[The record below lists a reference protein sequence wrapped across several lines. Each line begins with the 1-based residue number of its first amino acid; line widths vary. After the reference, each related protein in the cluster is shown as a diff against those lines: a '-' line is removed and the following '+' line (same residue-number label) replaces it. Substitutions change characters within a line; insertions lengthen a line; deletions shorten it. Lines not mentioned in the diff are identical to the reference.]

1 MSSLPDAPFQ
11 LPSGLP
17 EEWAS
22 WVQALVARLDQLIA
36 ENCALKEQVLQQ
48 AETIQ
53 ELRDEI
59 AVLKGQKGRPVM
71 KSSRMDKATGPDK
84 DDPRAAKG
92 RGKRPNSGQP
102 AKTAHLTIHEAR
114 TMAVVDVP
122 DGSRFLGH
130 RAFTVQDLRIGPHN
144 TRFLLERWATPDGQV
159 LTAACP
165 AELSGLHFGPGLR
178 AFILYQHHHCH
189 VTQPKLHEQLLE
201 WGLDLSVGQ
210 IDALLAFGQDAFAAE
225 KASLLR
231 TGLAVSSVITV
242 DDSGARHQGKNGY
255 VTVVSSPSFAW
266 FGSAGNKSRI
276 GFLTH
281 LHDGNPSYEINALA
295 LAHLH
300 KQGLKAA
307 VTACLQTTPFAGD
320 NWSAYL
326 DWLDIRDERHRRI
339 ATEAGLLGGLVSKGL
354 HPMLA
359 IVSDGAGQ
367 FDILE
372 HGLCWVHTERLVHKL
387 IPAHDAQRREQE
399 RVRSEIWDCYAELK
413 AYRAAPESE
422 KAAALGARFDTLFG
436 QRTGWATLDRLL
448 RRILQRKDD
457 LLRVL
462 VRPDIPLH
470 TNASETDIRDYVKV
484 RKISGGTRSDL
495 GRQCRDTFASLKKT
509 CRKLGVSFWAYLT
522 DRITSAG
529 QVPPLADLMR
539 QRAALSSATT
549 F

>member
-1 MSSLPDAPFQ
+1 MFSSPPSSPCELPSSLLEEGAP
-11 LPSGLP
+11 
-17 EEWAS
+17 
-22 WVQALVARLDQLIA
+22 WVRSLVTRLDHLAA
-36 ENCALKEQVLQQ
+36 ENTELKEQVLQQ
-48 AETIQ
+48 AETIR

-71 KSSRMDKATGPDK
+71 KPSRMDTGTDK
-84 DDPRAAKG
+84 DGQPGGKG
-92 RGKRPNSGQP
+92 RGKRHNVDQP
-102 AKTAHLTIHEAR
+102 AKAARLDIHEER
-114 TMAVVDVP
+114 TMAVIDVP

-130 RAFTVQDLRIGPHN
+130 RTFTVQDLRIGAHN
-144 TRFLLERWATPDGQV
+144 TRFLLERWATPDGRV

-165 AELSGLHFGPGLR
+165 AELCGLHFGPSLR

-189 VTQPKLHEQLLE
+189 VTQPKLHEQLRE

-210 IDALLAFGQDAFAAE
+210 IDALLASGQDVFSAE
-225 KASLLR
+225 KSSLLK
-231 TGLAVSSVITV
+231 TGLAVSSAITV

-255 VTVVSSPSFAW
+255 VTVVSGPTFAW
-266 FGSAGNKSRI
+266 FGSADNKSRI

-281 LHDGNPSYEINALA
+281 LHDGQPSYALNDIA
-295 LAHLH
+295 LGHLQ

-307 VTACLQTTPFAGD
+307 LVERLQTNSFAGD
-320 NWSAYL
+320 DWAAYL
-326 DWLDIRDERHRRI
+326 DRLDIGDERHRRI
-339 ATEAGLLGGLVSKGL
+339 ATEAALLGGLVAKGI

-387 IPAHDAQRREQE
+387 IPSNAAQRGEQE
-399 RVRSEIWDCYAELK
+399 RLRGEIWAYYADLK
-413 AYRAAPESE
+413 AYRAAPAPENMT
-422 KAAALGARFDTLFG
+422 ALSARFESLFG

-448 RRILQRKDD
+448 RRIRQHKGD

-462 VRPDIPLH
+462 ARPDMPLH

-522 DRITSAG
+522 DRLTAAG
-529 QVPPLADLMR
+529 TVPPLVDLMR
-539 QRAALSSATT
+539 QYSA
-549 F
+549 

>member
-1 MSSLPDAPFQ
+1 MFSPPPNSPFE
-11 LPSGLP
+11 LPSVLL
-17 EEWAS
+17 EEGS
-22 WVQALVARLDQLIA
+22 PLVRSLVTRLDHLAA
-36 ENCALKEQVLQQ
+36 ENTELKEQVLQQ
-48 AETIQ
+48 AETIR

-59 AVLKGQKGRPVM
+59 AVLKGQKGRPVI
-71 KSSRMDKATGPDK
+71 KPSRMDKETDK
-84 DDPRAAKG
+84 DEQLGGRG
-92 RGKRPNSGQP
+92 RGKRPDSGQP
-102 AKTAHLTIHEAR
+102 AKTVRLDIHEER
-114 TMAVVDVP
+114 TMAVIDVP

-130 RAFTVQDLRIGPHN
+130 RAFTVQDLRISPHN
-144 TRFLLERWATPDGQV
+144 TRFLLERWASPDGRV

-165 AELSGLHFGPGLR
+165 PELCGLHFGPGLR

-201 WGLDLSVGQ
+201 WGLELSVGQ
-210 IDALLAFGQDAFAAE
+210 IDALLTFAQEAFWAE
-225 KASLLR
+225 KSSLLK
-231 TGLAVSSVITV
+231 TGLAVSSAITV

-255 VTVVSSPSFAW
+255 VTVVSGPTFAW
-266 FGSAGNKSRI
+266 FGSADNKSRI

-281 LHDGNPSYEINALA
+281 LHDGQPSYALNDIA
-295 LAHLH
+295 LGHLH
-300 KQGLKAA
+300 KQELKAA
-307 VTACLQTTPFAGD
+307 LVERLQTNPFAGD
-320 NWSAYL
+320 DWAAYL
-326 DWLDIRDERHRRI
+326 DRLGIRDERHRRI
-339 ATEAGLLGGLVSKGL
+339 VTEAALLGGLVAKGI

-387 IPAHDAQRREQE
+387 IPSNAAQRCEQE
-399 RVRSEIWDCYAELK
+399 RLRGEIWAYYADLK
-413 AYRAAPESE
+413 AYRAAPAPE
-422 KAAALGARFDTLFG
+422 KTEALTARFESLFG

-448 RRILQRKDD
+448 RRIREHKGD

-462 VRPDIPLH
+462 ARPDMPLH

-522 DRITSAG
+522 DRLTIAG
-529 QVPPLADLMR
+529 KVPPLADLVR
-539 QRAALSSATT
+539 QRAT
-549 F
+549 

>member
-1 MSSLPDAPFQ
+1 MFSFPPTSPCELPSSL
-11 LPSGLP
+11 L
-17 EEWAS
+17 EEGPPWIRS
-22 WVQALVARLDQLIA
+22 LFTRLDHLAA
-36 ENCALKEQVLQQ
+36 ENTELKEQVLQQ
-48 AETIQ
+48 AETIR

-71 KSSRMDKATGPDK
+71 KPSRMDKGTDK
-84 DDPRAAKG
+84 DGQPGGKG

-102 AKTAHLTIHEAR
+102 AKAARLDIHEER
-114 TMAVVDVP
+114 TMAVIDVP

-130 RAFTVQDLRIGPHN
+130 RTFTVQDLRIGAHN
-144 TRFLLERWATPDGQV
+144 TRFLLERWATPDGRV

-165 AELSGLHFGPGLR
+165 AELCGLHFGPSLR

-189 VTQPKLHEQLLE
+189 VTQPKLHEQLRE

-210 IDALLAFGQDAFAAE
+210 IDALLASGQDAFSAE
-225 KASLLR
+225 KSSLLK
-231 TGLAVSSVITV
+231 TGLAVSSAITV

-255 VTVVSSPSFAW
+255 VTVVSGPTFAW
-266 FGSAGNKSRI
+266 FGSADNKSRI

-281 LHDGNPSYEINALA
+281 LHDGQPSYALDDIA
-295 LAHLH
+295 LGHLQ

-307 VTACLQTTPFAGD
+307 LVERLQTNPLAGD
-320 NWSAYL
+320 NWAAYL
-326 DWLDIRDERHRRI
+326 DRLDICDERHRRI
-339 ATEAGLLGGLVSKGL
+339 ATEAALLGGLVAKGI

-387 IPAHDAQRREQE
+387 IPSNAAQRGEQE
-399 RVRSEIWDCYAELK
+399 RLRGEIWAYYADLK
-413 AYRAAPESE
+413 AYRAAPAPAPESTE
-422 KAAALGARFDTLFG
+422 ALSARFESLFG

-448 RRILQRKDD
+448 RRIRQHKGD

-462 VRPDIPLH
+462 ARPDMPLH

-495 GRQCRDTFASLKKT
+495 GRQCRDTFARLKKT

-522 DRITSAG
+522 DRLTAAG
-529 QVPPLADLMR
+529 KVPPLVDLMR
-539 QRAALSSATT
+539 QRAA
-549 F
+549 